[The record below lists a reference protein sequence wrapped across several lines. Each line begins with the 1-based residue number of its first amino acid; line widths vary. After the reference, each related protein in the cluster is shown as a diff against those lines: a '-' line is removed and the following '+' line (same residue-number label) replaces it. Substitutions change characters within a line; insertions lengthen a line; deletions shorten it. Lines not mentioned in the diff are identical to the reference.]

1 MSEFRAACAAKK
13 RQNGERAAEV
23 TLRHA
28 KRYAASLG
36 AYADNLREWIDLPL
50 DEQLEKLEVERQRC
64 PYVAQV
70 MAQYLVHRARWERL
84 ISRTSAEWEA
94 THGPPVTDR
103 RVALCEHCGH
113 MWTSDVH
120 PDDPRLAT
128 ERFAC
133 PECRAV
139 SAHFVEP
146 KMFFTSGPS
155 LAAQL
160 ALEEMGLS

>member
-1 MSEFRAACAAKK
+1 MSDCEMLTAIDRFALVLARVRRRLRCEMTIAKASRARDGVLA
-13 RQNGERAAEV
+13 G
-23 TLRHA
+23 LRH
-28 KRYAASLG
+28 
-36 AYADNLREWIDLPL
+36 D
-50 DEQLEKLEVERQRC
+50 
-64 PYVAQV
+64 
-70 MAQYLVHRARWERL
+70 RAGFRPRKP
-84 ISRTSAEWEA
+84 RAEWEA
-94 THGPPVTDR
+94 THGHPPVSDR

-113 MWTSDVH
+113 MWPSDVH